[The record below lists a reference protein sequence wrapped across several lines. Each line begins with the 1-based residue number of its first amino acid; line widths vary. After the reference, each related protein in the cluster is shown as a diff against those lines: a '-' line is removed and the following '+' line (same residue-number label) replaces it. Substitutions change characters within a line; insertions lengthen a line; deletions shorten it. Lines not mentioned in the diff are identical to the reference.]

1 MASRYESI
9 VNVDGVACEFTQAL
23 RAKSWYY
30 IGMSRAML
38 TARRRAAAEVD
49 GGGMQL
55 AGGISRAYRAYIAT
69 LKTREQ
75 ANEIIVVPW
84 NADGPPLEV
93 QLISAAACSLV
104 AADTS
109 LGSAPMALNLIYKVL
124 MLELLKYDYGCAS
137 VRSRARGVCV
147 CV

>member
-1 MASRYESI
+1 MPSWGQKLGPHLFFERRRKALSLGHSLGQSLGQPRSRMASRYESI
-9 VNVDGVACEFTQAL
+9 VNADGVACEFTQAL

-55 AGGISRAYRAYIAT
+55 AGGISRAYIAT

-75 ANEIIVVPW
+75 ANEIIV
-84 NADGPPLEV
+84 
-93 QLISAAACSLV
+93 SSC
-104 AADTS
+104 
-109 LGSAPMALNLIYKVL
+109 LGMPTALLSKCN
-124 MLELLKYDYGCAS
+124 
-137 VRSRARGVCV
+137 
-147 CV
+147 

>member
-1 MASRYESI
+1 
-9 VNVDGVACEFTQAL
+9 
-23 RAKSWYY
+23 
-30 IGMSRAML
+30 ML

-55 AGGISRAYRAYIAT
+55 AGGISRAYIAT

>member
-1 MASRYESI
+1 MVLYWHEPSDADSEAQGSSR
-9 VNVDGVACEFTQAL
+9 G
-23 RAKSWYY
+23 
-30 IGMSRAML
+30 
-38 TARRRAAAEVD
+38 RRRWYA
-49 GGGMQL
+49 
-55 AGGISRAYRAYIAT
+55 AGGWDISRVHCDAEDARTGQRNYR
-69 LKTREQ
+69 
-75 ANEIIVVPW
+75 IVVPW